1 MTDSF
6 VAVTIIDYQ
15 QLTKIGVTYF
25 NRSQNGL
32 LLTSGILVTFVE
44 LFNIKHIMNE
54 ELFPSCPIR
63 NILSRFSD
71 KWSLLIL
78 YTLDLQPTMRF
89 NALRRGIPDISQ
101 KMLTNTLR
109 TLEEDGLVTR
119 TIYAEVPPR
128 VEYSITDRTRS
139 LLPHVNSLI
148 AWAKEN
154 MPAILRDRESHGKRK
169 K

>member
-6 VAVTIIDYQ
+6 AAVTDIDYQ
-15 QLTKIGVTYF
+15 QLTKIGLTYF
-25 NRSQNGL
+25 NRSKNGL

-78 YTLDLQPTMRF
+78 YTLNLQPTMRF
-89 NALRRGIPDISQ
+89 NALRREIPDISQ

-128 VEYSITDRTRS
+128 VEYSITDRSRS